1 MYYYPNNA
9 ATPAYMQPQLS
20 NTVPQT
26 GCNNLKGR
34 PVSSLEEVRAAQ
46 IDFDGSGLVKLRG
59 LSGCQCRSRFKVFFN
74 GNITIPEGG
83 TPGPISLVI
92 SLDGES
98 IEATRMIVTPGVAEE
113 LYNIS
118 SSIYIDVPK
127 GCCSTIGVK
136 NSEGPTITVQNAN
149 LIIERV
155 A

>member
-1 MYYYPNNA
+1 MEITAVLPQEVTMGNNV
-9 ATPAYMQPQLS
+9 TF
-20 NTVPQT
+20 TDTIVP
-26 GCNNLKGR
+26 GNN
-34 PVSSLEEVRAAQ
+34 S
-46 IDFDGSGLVKLRG
+46 IIHFDGSGLVKLRG

-74 GNITIPEGG
+74 GNITVPEGG

-92 SLDGES
+92 SLDGDG
-98 IEATRMIVTPGVAEE
+98 IEATRMIVTPGLVEE

-149 LIIERV
+149 LIVERV